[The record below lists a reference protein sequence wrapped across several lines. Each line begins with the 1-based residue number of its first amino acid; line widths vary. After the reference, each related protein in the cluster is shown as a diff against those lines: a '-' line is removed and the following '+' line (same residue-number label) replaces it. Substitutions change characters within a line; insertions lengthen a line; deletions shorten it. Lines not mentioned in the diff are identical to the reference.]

1 MRKYVIGLLLVLC
14 LSACMTWH
22 VTYEGVV
29 TNVFESRS
37 ETHIMFDS
45 GAVCIIHKYLDQ
57 KLEVGKRYKFTVDAK
72 NIVYEQ
78 R

>member
-1 MRKYVIGLLLVLC
+1 MKKYIIGLLLVLC

-29 TNVFESRS
+29 TNVFEGRN
-37 ETHIMFDS
+37 ETHITFDS

-57 KLEVGKRYKFTVDAK
+57 KLEVGKRYRFEVDAR
-72 NIVYEQ
+72 NIVYKEK
-78 R
+78 